1 MAKYMVLLTA
11 LIISSATAQLSHDL
25 SLHSENLVRMFSDYL
40 LSDEQNFQLQR
51 ETRGVELD
59 GCKNFKANKWD
70 IPLTVELSFFL
81 GNRCSRISWSPLVSF
96 SHNFNSLKIFKTKL
110 NSFASSTN
118 IEPNELKC
126 FHSKSIFFK
135 QLILQDN
142 VNLVNLQTPSW
153 VRGIPLSPT
162 KYRISPCGTS
172 PHRECA
178 SVKRI
183 NPLCFNSAS
192 IHQSIVHT

>member
-1 MAKYMVLLTA
+1 MEKYMVVLTA
-11 LIISSATAQLSHDL
+11 LVISSATAQL

-59 GCKNFKANKWD
+59 GCKNFKANKWKLWD
-70 IPLTVELSFFL
+70 ILLNVELSLFL

-110 NSFASSTN
+110 NSFTSSTN

-126 FHSKSIFFK
+126 FHSKSILFWAID
-135 QLILQDN
+135 L
-142 VNLVNLQTPSW
+142 T
-153 VRGIPLSPT
+153 R
-162 KYRISPCGTS
+162 
-172 PHRECA
+172 
-178 SVKRI
+178 
-183 NPLCFNSAS
+183 
-192 IHQSIVHT
+192 